1 MKRLLLAG
9 TVIVVLAAPLGMLTL
24 VSLTAT
30 SGAGDT
36 CPTVGRVVQVPETL
50 TATTRDGTDVRLNR
64 TQLTHAATIVSVGAG
79 IDGVGRH
86 GLVVALTAGLTES
99 RLLMYAN
106 TGAYPDSARYPH
118 DADGSDHDSLGIFQ
132 MRPATGWGTVAEL
145 MDPAY
150 QARAFFGGPTG
161 PNGGSPRGLLDI
173 DGWASLPTAA
183 AAQAVEVSAHPDR
196 YATWE
201 PVAETILT
209 ALTTGPSGTA
219 PSSTAPAAPS
229 PAAIGDTL
237 PAATTTV
244 FPLPAGTWTRTS
256 SYGMRLNPVLRIWQ
270 VHTGVDLAA
279 PTGTPVLAT
288 AAGRVASAGYRA
300 GRGNQIVLEHL
311 VGGQVVASSYGHLRD
326 GGIHVD
332 AGDLVAAG
340 QRIGDVGST
349 GNSTGPHLHFEIRPG
364 GASQTGVDPDSWLSS
379 AAETTAADVDAPD
392 QCSAAIS

>member
-1 MKRLLLAG
+1 MKRLLIFGALVAVLVVPFGVLPLLALTMPPG
-9 TVIVVLAAPLGMLTL
+9 AAASCLD
-24 VSLTAT
+24 A
-30 SGAGDT
+30 
-36 CPTVGRVVQVPETL
+36 GRVVHVPEEL
-50 TATTRDGTDVRLNR
+50 AATTRDGTGVELNH
-64 TQLTHAATIVSVGAG
+64 TQLTHAATIITIGAG
-79 IDGVGRH
+79 IDGVGRE
-86 GLVVALTAGLTES
+86 GLLIALMAGLTES

-132 MRPATGWGTVAEL
+132 MRPAAGWGTVAEL

-161 PNGGSPRGLLDI
+161 PNAGSPRGLLDI
-173 DGWASLPTAA
+173 IGWASLPKGA

-201 PVAETILT
+201 PVAETILA
-209 ALTTGPSGTA
+209 ALTTPAISAPGT
-219 PSSTAPAAPS
+219 SSPTAGS
-229 PAAIGDTL
+229 TL

-256 SYGMRLNPVLRIWQ
+256 SYGMRLNPVLQIWQ

-288 AAGRVASAGYRA
+288 AAGRVAFAGYRT

-311 VGGQVVASSYGHLRD
+311 VSGQVIASSYGHLRD
-326 GGIHVD
+326 GGIHVA

-340 QRIGDVGST
+340 QQIGEVGST

-364 GASQTGVDPDSWLSS
+364 GASHTGVDPDGWLTS
-379 AAETTAADVDAPD
+379 AAEITSADVDPPGPCPVATP
-392 QCSAAIS
+392 